1 MATVKDF
8 INEQIALTKKYCK
21 ITETITYT
29 VKKINLDDVTYEF
42 VHATRKHP
50 SYHKNLNDYFIVFNG
65 KRSVVTGDKKIFNNM
80 TKEYLYSIATCLPV
94 L

>member
-21 ITETITYT
+21 ITETVTYT

-42 VHATRKHP
+42 VHTTRKHP

>member
-8 INEQIALTKKYCK
+8 INEQIALNKKYCK
-21 ITETITYT
+21 IIPTVTYT

-42 VHATRKHP
+42 VHVTRKHP